1 MEQHEAR
8 HRRILMGSLHRKQKI
23 STVNKN
29 KTKIQSRKSQDLIYE
44 DRSNEMYVRL
54 TLEDFK
60 ALTRS
65 DLVVDVVDHLPLAK
79 ARRRS

>member
-1 MEQHEAR
+1 MPTKPLCSTRATDLC
-8 HRRILMGSLHRKQKI
+8 IDTALIPLMGSLHRKQKI

-54 TLEDFK
+54 TLEDFQS
-60 ALTRS
+60 LNEIRS
-65 DLVVDVVDHLPLAK
+65 
-79 ARRRS
+79 RG